1 LGQAPVALSLT
12 LLSLIWL
19 LNLTGLAIVKGA
31 SLLITFILSI
41 YYISKI
47 VKIEVNTSTA
57 TKTLISSLTMAII
70 VLATQQL
77 LQNELLLSLHV
88 LIGAVTY
95 TGIIRRMKILNEEDA
110 QFIKGNLR
118 RKITRNIA
126 KITNIQ

>member
-1 LGQAPVALSLT
+1 M
-12 LLSLIWL
+12 
-19 LNLTGLAIVKGA
+19 KGA

-57 TKTLISSLTMAII
+57 TKTLISSLTMAIT

-77 LQNELLLSLHV
+77 LQNELLLPLHV

-95 TGIIRRMKILNEEDA
+95 TGIIRRMKILNEEDVRL
-110 QFIKGNLR
+110 IKGIFGE
-118 RKITRNIA
+118 KIARNIA
-126 KITNIQ
+126 KIMNIQ